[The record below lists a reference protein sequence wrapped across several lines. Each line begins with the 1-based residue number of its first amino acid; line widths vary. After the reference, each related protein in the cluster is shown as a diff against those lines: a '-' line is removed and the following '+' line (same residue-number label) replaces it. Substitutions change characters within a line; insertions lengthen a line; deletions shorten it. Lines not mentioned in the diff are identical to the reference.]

1 MKQLNNFIPII
12 GLEVHI
18 ELDTKSKMF
27 CGCSAEHF
35 LVKPNTHTCPVC
47 LGLPGALPVP
57 NEKAI
62 DWCIKIGLALNCT
75 IADESKF
82 DRKNYFYSDL
92 PKGYQISQYDQPF
105 CTKGFVKLKD
115 KSDKLKVIAINR
127 VHMEEDTGKLIH
139 TSTINQQKS
148 TLIDF
153 NRSGVPLVEIVTEP
167 DFNSAQEAISYLKKI
182 QQIVRYLG
190 VSDCDMEKGSMRCEA
205 NISLQSQK
213 SKVKSQ
219 KLPNYKVE
227 VKNVNSFRFV
237 GRAIEYEI
245 KRQKELLEKGKTPE
259 QETRGFDIKSGRTYV
274 QRTKEEAH
282 DYRYFPE
289 PDIPPF
295 TKLKIKSQKLKVKL
309 PELPDIKIA
318 RFIQQYKISQYNA
331 EILCADKKT
340 ADYFEEA
347 LKTMKQLNN
356 ETIEPQHIANLIVN
370 KKVDINKYLPA
381 ELIQMLV
388 KKSTAQ
394 VIDEEQLQK
403 IIKEVIN
410 KNNKAVSDYKK
421 GKQTAITFLIGQVMK
436 EVKGKV
442 EAKIVRSLLEK
453 NLT

>member
-356 ETIEPQHIANLIVN
+356 ETMKPQHIANLIVN